1 MRSGVLFEHR
11 LLVLEDICMNG
22 RVVALVS
29 VLVAFGILTARALL
43 DVGFFGILAPHF
55 RTWGGAQVFTD
66 LVIACLLACIW
77 MVDDARKRGLPAWP
91 FVALTLAAGSF
102 GPLLY
107 LLAREM
113 RPKAR

>member
-1 MRSGVLFEHR
+1 
-11 LLVLEDICMNG
+11 MNG
-22 RVVALVS
+22 RVVGLVS
-29 VLVAFGILTARALL
+29 VLVPFGALTALALL

-55 RTWGGAQVFTD
+55 RSWGGAQVFAD
-66 LVIACLLACIW
+66 LVIACVLACIW
-77 MVDDARKRGLPAWP
+77 MVDDAEKRGVPAWP

>member
-1 MRSGVLFEHR
+1 
-11 LLVLEDICMNG
+11 MNG
-22 RVVALVS
+22 RVVGLVS
-29 VLVAFGILTARALL
+29 VLVPFGALTALALL

-55 RTWGGAQVFTD
+55 RSWGGAQVFAD
-66 LVIACLLACIW
+66 LVIACVLACIW
-77 MVDDARKRGLPAWP
+77 MVDDAGKRGVPAWP